1 MVDKFDYSGIV
12 ATASN
17 LIEAFGKTTAFIRTT
32 GISAS
37 DPVTGTVS
45 QDIPVDTPI
54 EAVQIEHNERH
65 TPGALIEDGDL
76 FWVLDGRANIED
88 ELFINSIL
96 YNVVQVWPIVPGDT
110 FIACRVQT
118 RGGVKVAASVAAV
131 VYEVELASLVDYEV
145 ELATTTDYEVV
156 LSG

>member
-1 MVDKFDYSGIV
+1 MAFDYSGIV
-12 ATASN
+12 ATASR
-17 LIEAFGKTTAFIRTT
+17 LIGEFGKTTAFIRVT
-32 GISAS
+32 GVSTS
-37 DPVTGTVS
+37 DPVTGTVTP
-45 QDIPVDTPI
+45 DVPVDTPV
-54 EAVQIEHNERH
+54 EAVQVKQNELH
-65 TPGALIEDGDL
+65 TPGALIQDGDL

-88 ELFINSIL
+88 ELLANDVL

-110 FIACRVQT
+110 FIACRIQT
-118 RGGVKVAASVAAV
+118 RGGVKVAVAVDAV